1 MVGEPIL
8 QIKKLSSGEKI
19 NDLLKVTQLQMVEL
33 GFDHQFICFNKN
45 ISRYEPE
52 NPQNKMS

>member
-8 QIKKLSSGEKI
+8 QIKKLSSAEKI
-19 NDLLKVTQLQMVEL
+19 NDLLKVTQLQMIAL

-45 ISRYEPE
+45 VSR
-52 NPQNKMS
+52 